1 MQWIFS
7 FHAKTATSPAY
18 QYNCD
23 DMPWGAVGIFLPCQS
38 SNKPSI
44 PTRYSLLQGFS
55 LRLQQD
61 QDQSDRL
68 STLIDISFELVL
80 PYSDLRPENPGQL
93 TISDTFWLL
102 TGETPST
109 LKLGRRVQAT
119 ITGLSGQA
127 AYCSLPDLN
136 DMEAVILAGSYSSF
150 PGPPS
155 SAAGHAQTGFGQNS
169 FAHTVQAGVKRYI

>member
-1 MQWIFS
+1 M
-7 FHAKTATSPAY
+7 TCLEVLLV
-18 QYNCD
+18 NLL
-23 DMPWGAVGIFLPCQS
+23 PWQL
-38 SNKPSI
+38 SNKASI
-44 PTRYSLLQGFS
+44 ATQYTLLQGFS
-55 LRLQQD
+55 LRLQQEQN
-61 QDQSDRL
+61 QDQLDRL

-136 DMEAVILAGSYSSF
+136 DMEAVILADDISSSGPVR
-150 PGPPS
+150 PGDRLRRGDTVPAR
-155 SAAGHAQTGFGQNS
+155 SACALVTPMD
-169 FAHTVQAGVKRYI
+169 

>member
-1 MQWIFS
+1 M
-7 FHAKTATSPAY
+7 
-18 QYNCD
+18 
-23 DMPWGAVGIFLPCQS
+23 
-38 SNKPSI
+38 
-44 PTRYSLLQGFS
+44 LQGFS
-55 LRLQQD
+55 LRLQQEQN

-80 PYSDLRPENPGQL
+80 PYSELRPENSGQL

-136 DMEAVILAGSYSSF
+136 DMEAVILADDISSSGPVR
-150 PGPPS
+150 PGDRLRRGDTVPAR
-155 SAAGHAQTGFGQNS
+155 SACALVLQWVKMPWL
-169 FAHTVQAGVKRYI
+169 HTVWLQLFCNVYCFRGDCTQSLVFPIAQLFQWDC

>member
-1 MQWIFS
+1 MNLMKCRGVVILL
-7 FHAKTATSPAY
+7 A
-18 QYNCD
+18 
-23 DMPWGAVGIFLPCQS
+23 CQS

-44 PTRYSLLQGFS
+44 PTRHTLLQGFT

-80 PYSDLRPENPGQL
+80 PYSDLRPNNSGQL

-136 DMEAVILAGSYSSF
+136 DMEAVILAEDISSSGTVR
-150 PGPPS
+150 PGDRLRR
-155 SAAGHAQTGFGQNS
+155 GD
-169 FAHTVQAGVKRYI
+169 TVPARSVCAFVTLMG